1 MKPTYK
7 KKFLK
12 DVNNL
17 PESLKKTI
25 QKIVFEQIPE
35 ANSLFDVKGIKKL
48 KGYKHFYRIRHFEY
62 RIGIFVQGDRV
73 IFLRVLHRKD
83 IYKYFP

>member
-17 PESLKKTI
+17 PESSKKTI
-25 QKIVFEQIPE
+25 QKIVFEQIPK
-35 ANSLFDVKGIKKL
+35 ADSLLDVKGIKKL
-48 KGYKHFYRIRHFEY
+48 KGYEHFYRIRHSEY
-62 RIGIFVQGDRV
+62 HKGDIRG
-73 IFLRVLHRKD
+73 R
-83 IYKYFP
+83 